1 MKKTLFSLFVV
12 LIAIFSANA
21 QFYAGG
27 SLGFNSN
34 SNVNPKSAFEISP
47 EVGYYIN
54 EKFDIGLGLGFS
66 KQKTQNDYEYTS
78 WSVAPY
84 ARYSFYQLK
93 NFEVIGK
100 GSVAFSGTGNSGT
113 TIGVNISPILA
124 YNLTEKIVLFT
135 NLNCF
140 SLNFTSYSPN
150 KGSSTSKFGIETS
163 TNNLINT
170 RNLPIGLIYKF

>member
-1 MKKTLFSLFVV
+1 MKKTVFSLLVV
-12 LIAIFSANA
+12 LATLFSANA

-27 SLGFNSN
+27 SLGITSSSN
-34 SNVNPKSAFEISP
+34 ANPKSAFEISP

-140 SLNFTSYSPN
+140 SLNFTSFSPDS
-150 KGSSTSKFGIETS
+150 GESSSHFSFSTSTRGLLNTS
-163 TNNLINT
+163 
-170 RNLPIGLIYKF
+170 NLPIGLIYKF